1 MQISNEQL
9 KTLLTAEISMVP
21 VNFVDV
27 LCTLEV
33 LCARFKVPFN
43 QANEVIPLVLA
54 ERFTEDQLFIKPVQS
69 N

>member
-27 LCTLEV
+27 LCAIEV
-33 LCARFKVPFN
+33 LCAKWRVPFQ
-43 QANEVIPLVLA
+43 QANEVIPQVLA
-54 ERFTEDQLFIKPVQS
+54 TRFTEDQLYIKPV
-69 N
+69 